1 MVSFLD
7 RVRGRPPEMPEA
19 REPELEPDDFFE
31 EMTLQEHLRELR
43 TRIFYSVIA
52 VAVGFAI
59 GLTVAMRLLKVI
71 VRMAALPSLTAIS
84 PTESFTAYMRVAL
97 YVGIALAMPVL
108 VYQFVRFLT
117 PGLTRQERRGLFVL
131 LPFVSAMFFVGVLFA
146 FFIVIPH
153 ALDFLAHF
161 GTDIIVP
168 QFRANE
174 TISFYLT
181 LMLWVGVA
189 FETPI
194 VMLMLVRLGIVSRRR
209 LASYRR
215 YTIVLVMI
223 AAAIITP
230 TPDPFN
236 MLLVAIPMYGLY
248 ELGLFLTRFI
258 RSP

>member
-1 MVSFLD
+1 MASFLD
-7 RVRGRPPEMPEA
+7 RVRGRAPEMPEA
-19 REPELEPDDFFE
+19 REPEPEPEDFFE

-52 VAVGFAI
+52 VVIGFAA
-59 GLTVAMRLLKVI
+59 GLTVAMRLLKMI
-71 VRMAALPSLTAIS
+71 VAMADLPSLTAIS
-84 PTESFTAYMRVAL
+84 PTESFTSYMRVAL

-146 FFIVIPH
+146 FLVVIPH
-153 ALDFLAHF
+153 ALEFLAHF

-181 LMLWVGVA
+181 LMLWIGVA

-194 VMLMLVRLGIVSRRR
+194 IMLVLVKLGIVSRQR

-215 YTIVLVMI
+215 YTIVIVMI

-236 MLLVAIPMYGLY
+236 MLLVAIPMYALY
-248 ELGLFLTRFI
+248 EFGLLLARFI
-258 RSP
+258 RT

>member
-1 MVSFLD
+1 MASFLD
-7 RVRGRPPEMPEA
+7 RVRGRTPEVPEV
-19 REPELEPDDFFE
+19 RQPEPEPDDFFE

-52 VAVGFAI
+52 VVIGFVA
-59 GLTVAMRLLKVI
+59 GLAVAMRLLEMI
-71 VRMAALPSLTAIS
+71 VQMADLPSLTAIS
-84 PTESFTAYMRVAL
+84 PTESFTSYMRVAL

-146 FFIVIPH
+146 FFVVIPH
-153 ALDFLAHF
+153 ALEFLAHF
-161 GTDIIVP
+161 GTHIIEP
-168 QFRANE
+168 QFRAAE

-181 LMLWVGVA
+181 LMLWIGIA

-194 VMLMLVRLGIVSRRR
+194 IMLLLIKLGIISRQR

-215 YTIVLVMI
+215 YAIVIVMI

-236 MLLVAIPMYGLY
+236 MLLVAIPMYALY
-248 ELGLFLTRFI
+248 EFGLFLARFI
-258 RSP
+258 RA